1 MTTTLEIAPAAP
13 SAAELGPV
21 RPSERITELDILRGF
36 ALLGIL
42 VVNLFAFYTPLA
54 LRYSRAV
61 ELYPGSLD
69 QIVRWIMDFLVSR
82 KFVAMFS
89 FLFGVGFAIQMDRS
103 AARGAPFAGMYLRR
117 LLALLAFGLAHAVFL
132 WDGDILH
139 VYAGIGLALVL
150 VRKLRDRWLW
160 GIVVCCAMLPIGHWL
175 VAMARGERPART
187 AAQRLERGLDELRI
201 YGNGEY
207 VLPRIDRDK
216 ATGALKP
223 PLRVT
228 GSGTYPQMVADRIS
242 DLIFQYR
249 YGEYVWFW
257 PAVGTTLVIGFIAGR
272 RRFFQDIPGH
282 LPIIR
287 TITWWSGG
295 IGLAMAAAFATMRS
309 LAIRSGDWI
318 SALRM
323 VTLVLSTLQG
333 PILCAFYMGAI
344 VLLAQRPVWRA
355 AMSPL
360 AAVGRMA
367 LTNYLMQ
374 SVIAT
379 TLFYG
384 YAFGLYYRIGPAV
397 GVLIALAIYAVQVA
411 YSAWW
416 MARFRFGPM
425 EWLWRTLT
433 YGKAPAMLRPPDESQ
448 LPGAERTADGL
459 AMP

>member
-21 RPSERITELDILRGF
+21 RPSERIAEMDILRGF

-42 VVNLFAFYTPLA
+42 VLNLLAFYAPLS
-54 LRYSRAV
+54 LRGSQAV
-61 ELYPGSLD
+61 EFYPGRLD
-69 QIVRWIMDFLVSR
+69 TAVLWLMSFFGSG
-82 KFVAMFS
+82 KFNAMFS
-89 FLFGVGFAIQMDRS
+89 FLFGVGFAIQMDRA
-103 AARGAPFAGMYLRR
+103 AARGGTFAGMYLRR
-117 LLALLAFGLAHAVFL
+117 LVTLLAFGVAHAVLL

-139 VYAGIGLALVL
+139 VYAGLGLALIL

-160 GIVVCCAMLPIGHWL
+160 GIVACCALLPIGRNL
-175 VAMARGERPART
+175 VTIARHEKPPRT
-187 AAQRLERGLDELRI
+187 AQQRLERGLDQLRI
-201 YGNGEY
+201 YGRGEY
-207 VLPRIDRDK
+207 VLPRIDSDK
-216 ATGALKP
+216 ATGAQKP

-228 GSGTYPQMVADRIS
+228 GNGTYPQMVADRIS

-249 YGEYVWFW
+249 YGPYAWFW
-257 PAVGTTLVIGFIAGR
+257 PTMGATLVIGFIAGR

-287 TITWWSGG
+287 KITWWSGG
-295 IGLAMAAAFATMRS
+295 IGLALAAAFATAR
-309 LAIRSGDWI
+309 LATRHGDRI
-318 SALRM
+318 NAVEV
-323 VTLVLSTLQG
+323 VTQVLYILNR
-333 PILCAFYMGAI
+333 PILCAFYMGVV

-360 AAVGRMA
+360 ASVGRMP

-397 GVLIALAIYAVQVA
+397 GVLIAFAIYAVQVA

-433 YGKAPAMLRPPDESQ
+433 YGKAPAMLAPAAPS
-448 LPGAERTADGL
+448 L
-459 AMP
+459 AGTPRGELA